1 MQRHRY
7 AATAPLH
14 RALHRVRLTALA
26 MIALAVLIV
35 LAMAAPGAAG
45 GGTADL
51 QLTTTAEPGQ
61 AVAGETITWTV
72 RVTNLGPDDAT
83 GVELIDVVG
92 EGLRI
97 TGVPS
102 ICAIDAVG
110 SSAECD
116 VGDVVVGETT
126 LLMIVT
132 ESSAGPTTYE
142 NEATVSADTTDPES
156 ANDVSRMTVEAT
168 DSGGS
173 TDPDPTPEPEP
184 TDAEPAQLPATGRY
198 SLPLTFTGARLLAL
212 GAVLSIL
219 AHQRQQIAGL
229 VGWRHRPAA
238 RRRGLRWW

>member
-1 MQRHRY
+1 MV
-7 AATAPLH
+7 AVT
-14 RALHRVRLTALA
+14 
-26 MIALAVLIV
+26 VLIV

-45 GGTADL
+45 SGTADL

-92 EGLRI
+92 EWLQI

-102 ICAIDAVG
+102 ICAIDAAG

-116 VGDVVVGETT
+116 VGEVMVGETT

-132 ESSAGPTTYE
+132 DASAGPSTYE

-156 ANDVSRMTVEAT
+156 ANDVSRMTVEAA
-168 DSGGS
+168 DSGGY
-173 TDPDPTPEPEP
+173 TDPEPTPEPADPEP
-184 TDAEPAQLPATGRY
+184 TDTDPAQLPATGRY

-219 AHQRQQIAGL
+219 AHQRQQIVGL